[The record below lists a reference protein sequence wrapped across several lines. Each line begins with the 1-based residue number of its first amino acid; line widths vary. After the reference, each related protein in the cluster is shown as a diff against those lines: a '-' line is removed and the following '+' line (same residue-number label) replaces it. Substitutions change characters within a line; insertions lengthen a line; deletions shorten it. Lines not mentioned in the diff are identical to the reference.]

1 MKKVVLSMIFTLLV
15 LLPAGAQAVTAG
27 TLDYNPTSGRMQFYD
42 GVQWYSFGIG
52 LPGGACTT
60 PGQMDYDTLL
70 STYKTCNGSVWTYV
84 AGIPTLS
91 VCTKEAEMEYTASSF
106 YYCNGLLWVNMKGL
120 VATS

>member
-1 MKKVVLSMIFTLLV
+1 MKRIILSAMFVFLAMMPSL
-15 LLPAGAQAVTAG
+15 AQAATAG
-27 TLDYNPTSGRMQFYD
+27 TLDYNTTTGRMQFFD
-42 GVQWYSFGIG
+42 GVQWYSFSIG

-60 PGQMDYDTLL
+60 AGQMDYDTLL
-70 STYKTCNGSVWTYV
+70 STYKTCDGSSWTYV

-91 VCTKEAEMEYTASSF
+91 VCTKEAEIQYTASSF